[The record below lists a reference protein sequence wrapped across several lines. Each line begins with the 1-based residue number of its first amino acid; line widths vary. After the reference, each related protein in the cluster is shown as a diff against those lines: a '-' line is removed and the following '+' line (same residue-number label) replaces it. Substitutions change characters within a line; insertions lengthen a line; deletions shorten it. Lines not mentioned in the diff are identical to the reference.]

1 MIWEK
6 TSRELESYPVK
17 QTLLGE
23 IGNSGGPGGRKSTRF
38 RISVV
43 AIDDDA
49 NDDDDANNDNNANN
63 DDNDDDD
70 SDDND
75 DDVEKSSK

>member
-23 IGNSGGPGGRKSTRF
+23 IGNSGGPGGWKSARF

-43 AIDDDA
+43 AN
-49 NDDDDANNDNNANN
+49 NDDDNG
-63 DDNDDDD
+63 DNDDEDD
-70 SDDND
+70 SNLQGY
-75 DDVEKSSK
+75 KFSSW

>member
-6 TSRELESYPVK
+6 TSRELEFYPVK

-23 IGNSGGPGGRKSTRF
+23 IGNSVSPGGRKSTRF

-43 AIDDDA
+43 DNNDDANDDA
-49 NDDDDANNDNNANN
+49 NDDDD
-63 DDNDDDD
+63 DDDD

-75 DDVEKSSK
+75 DNDDNVEKSSK